1 MRSTRGGAA
10 KGLSRHVGRISLIV
24 LAVCAAL
31 LLQGGQAASS
41 RLHGN
46 ARPGQKRQQKIGFGA
61 GSDPNIHPSWDRGWG
76 SHRGRRRKRGWTEA
90 GTEVETDVRTKIESG
105 AETEAGEGTGAEE
118 GTETRR
124 EAGINAGTE
133 AGGSAKFRAVHSSS
147 STARQVGTSQQ
158 GYMDGRSDAVDN
170 ESETSLDEAEKEIE
184 SDISRLENIISNVT

>member
-1 MRSTRGGAA
+1 MRSAA
-10 KGLSRHVGRISLIV
+10 ATGRPS
-24 LAVCAAL
+24 CEFP
-31 LLQGGQAASS
+31 
-41 RLHGN
+41 LHGN
-46 ARPGQKRQQKIGFGA
+46 APGREQATTEDWFGA
-61 GSDPNIHPSWDRGWG
+61 GSDPNNPSRAGTEAEVTRAG
-76 SHRGRRRKRGWTEA
+76 AGREDGTEA
-90 GTEVETDVRTKIESG
+90 GTEVETDVRTKEIESG

-124 EAGINAGTE
+124 EAGIDAGTE